1 MSCIRGV
8 SRKKS
13 KGRMRPQKG
22 KRGKMKILVIN
33 VQATLVF
40 PSISATAH
48 DLPILEVMKKMERV

>member
-48 DLPILEVMKKMERV
+48 DSQYWRL